1 MKKSGK
7 PPDDNKEE
15 SVMLKEYIYNGESE
29 EELKEK
35 LKNIFG
41 ERCLYERCKYES
53 VKPPCGIIYVY
64 DDVNRGWI
72 ADKAAFY
79 GWNFMIV
86 KNRR

>member
-1 MKKSGK
+1 
-7 PPDDNKEE
+7 
-15 SVMLKEYIYNGESE
+15 MLKEYIYNGESE

-41 ERCLYERCKYES
+41 ESCLYARCKYES

>member
-1 MKKSGK
+1 MK
-7 PPDDNKEE
+7 DVN
-15 SVMLKEYIYNGESE
+15 M
-29 EELKEK
+29 
-35 LKNIFG
+35 
-41 ERCLYERCKYES
+41 ES